1 MTDVVFH
8 RDDARLGRFEL
19 RPVVPAEDAPRLHTW
34 VTDPKSL
41 FWLMQDADVA
51 DVEREYA
58 QIATSGHHEAYLGLH
73 DGKPGFLVEKYDPAH
88 GELASRYQVKAG
100 DVGMH
105 FLTAPTEAPV
115 HGFTRAVL
123 ETVMEF
129 LFADPATRR
138 VVVEP
143 DVRNAAVHRLN
154 ATVGFRIEHEVA
166 LAAKKPYLNT
176 STRAQYRAAVSG
188 VASSTTQEHYL

>member
-1 MTDVVFH
+1 VTDVVFH

-19 RPVVPAEDAPRLHTW
+19 RPVAPAEDALLLHAW

-51 DVEREYA
+51 SVEREYG
-58 QIATSGHHEAYLGLH
+58 QIAASGHHEAYLGLH
-73 DGKPGFLVEKYDPAH
+73 EGKPEFLVEKYDPARS
-88 GELASRYQVKAG
+88 ELASRYQVKAG

-105 FLTAPTEAPV
+105 FLTAPTDAPV

-123 ETVMEF
+123 VTVMEF

-154 ATVGFRIEHEVA
+154 AAVGFRIEHKVA
-166 LAAKKPYLNT
+166 LTAKTAYL
-176 STRAQYRAAVSG
+176 STCAR
-188 VASSTTQEHYL
+188 EHYR